1 MLCFLLYFLENFRF
15 YLLVVYLSFY
25 YRLSCLG
32 LGLVHMDGWHRRV
45 SACAMCALSGLHSS
59 QFNCAMKSLGRET
72 SSFSLLGYMKF
83 STLQHFISLYRNVG
97 PASTML
103 FMQRRSGFYHQL
115 PKCQP
120 ILLLFITIN

>member
-1 MLCFLLYFLENFRF
+1 VLCFLLYFLENFRF

-32 LGLVHMDGWHRRV
+32 LGLVHMDEWHRRV

-72 SSFSLLGYMKF
+72 SSFR
-83 STLQHFISLYRNVG
+83 LYEVLNF
-97 PASTML
+97 AA
-103 FMQRRSGFYHQL
+103 FY
-115 PKCQP
+115 
-120 ILLLFITIN
+120 FAV